1 MLSMTGYGRAFVE
14 IEGRQMTVEVKS
26 VNHRFLDLSF
36 RMPRNLMFLED
47 AARKAIGARLSRGH
61 VDVFVTYRNLRT
73 DARTVQVDEA
83 LFAAYVA
90 ALSRLRGALGPDLR
104 DDRTLMGIA
113 HMPDVMTVTEAE
125 EDQEAVR
132 ALLESALGQAL
143 DALCA
148 YLREHALT
156 DTVLPRVNLPA
167 KTIVSFTEANPD
179 IRLLGIYRGNGGRV
193 YRTVDFRVINDLPV
207 LLRRRNGKSAAVK
220 IVVADEELQHS
231 LVRKIGQFRK
241 ILAIDLREKVELFS
255 LGIHRRLCAL
265 WKIGQSAHLAVEDA
279 AGFVGKTH
287 IRARYDGTLDNLFP
301 ELSGYI
307 ISGFSHIK
315 IPPWKKY
322 Q

>member
-148 YLREHALT
+148 MRAREGEAIKADLCGRVDAIERMTDAVDARYPQTVVAYTQRLRAAMEELVGSGADETRLMMEVAVMADRSAIAEETVRLHSHIQQLRTVFESTEPIGRRVDFIVQELNREVNTISSKSQDIPITQLTVDMKAEIEKLREQ
-156 DTVLPRVNLPA
+156 VQN
-167 KTIVSFTEANPD
+167 
-179 IRLLGIYRGNGGRV
+179 
-193 YRTVDFRVINDLPV
+193 
-207 LLRRRNGKSAAVK
+207 
-220 IVVADEELQHS
+220 
-231 LVRKIGQFRK
+231 
-241 ILAIDLREKVELFS
+241 VE
-255 LGIHRRLCAL
+255 
-265 WKIGQSAHLAVEDA
+265 
-279 AGFVGKTH
+279 
-287 IRARYDGTLDNLFP
+287 
-301 ELSGYI
+301 
-307 ISGFSHIK
+307 
-315 IPPWKKY
+315 
-322 Q
+322 